1 MVRVNLK
8 GNIKQITLHGEI
20 AFIEGEVYDVV
31 NGEAKGVVLVT
42 GTYLV
47 VDTNERLDATI
58 EFDEAELEKH

>member
-31 NGEAKGVVLVT
+31 NGETKGVVLVT